1 MTILT
6 KADKLQ
12 LINSHKRSI
21 EYSKYGLELDIIQE
35 NAKSTPNQEEIT
47 RLEDLVEDAD
57 RQLTA
62 LNAELVEVEAL
73 PE

>member
-1 MTILT
+1 MTTLT
-6 KADKLQ
+6 KQDKLQ

-35 NAKSTPNQEEIT
+35 NAKSTINQEEIS

-62 LNAELVEVEAL
+62 LNAELTEVNAL
-73 PE
+73 TE